1 MFNYKVLDII
11 IKHSACILLLSLIT
25 PFCLSQPAREA
36 SRTSNFDFRLS
47 KKEIKVFVVNG
58 DSLDDIA
65 IQIKSNRPINFSV
78 KDPDGFVR
86 KGKMLQGNSYEWLEF
101 GNQAGAWEITLENLA
116 FTSTKIS
123 MKLTLT
129 KDSFVFGSGK
139 SVPTAILTPRNV
151 QEITDGIFRIKKAS
165 PLSFSIGALK
175 GDTILVDITPQ
186 SGRCPKSSISNDG
199 GEWLYASQAARIEK
213 IISIPVFEDGE
224 TTIELEGASFL
235 RVFASPFK
243 QVFEIKIDKISPLRY
258 SNDIESIDTN
268 FLPVVDDTL
277 AEVYLDTIIQLG
289 AVRNILNPNQQVINI
304 AFRDPESI
312 LCWGIL
318 YGSGKNFF
326 TQLNDLIDNP
336 KMDPISGE
344 SIDIIQRIINDDT
357 ESIPKNSNR
366 QIQFLPSED
375 IASALA
381 GRNFGRIDYF
391 NDVSS
396 LKLVNK
402 SKTVGQDVFV
412 RIVSF
417 RAK

>member
-1 MFNYKVLDII
+1 MVLDIL
-11 IKHSACILLLSLIT
+11 IKHSACILLLSLIA

-36 SRTSNFDFRLS
+36 SRTSNIDVRLA

-65 IQIKSNRPINFSV
+65 IQIKSNRPINLSV

-86 KGKMLQGNSYEWLEF
+86 EGKMLLGNRYEWLEF
-101 GNQAGAWEITLENLA
+101 GNQAGAWEITLENLVSFA
-116 FTSTKIS
+116 SAKIS

-139 SVPTAILTPRNV
+139 SVPTALLTPRNV
-151 QEITDGIFRIKKAS
+151 EEITDGTFRIKKAS
-165 PLSFSIGALK
+165 PVSFPVGALK
-175 GDTILVDITPQ
+175 GDTILVDIIPQ
-186 SGRCPKSSISNDG
+186 SGRCPQSSISNDG
-199 GEWLYASQAARIEK
+199 GEWLHASKAARTEK
-213 IISIPVFEDGE
+213 IITIPVFEDGE
-224 TTIELEGASFL
+224 TIIELEGASFL

-258 SNDIESIDTN
+258 TSDTESIDTN

-289 AVRNILNPNQQVINI
+289 AVRNILNPSQQVINI

-326 TQLNDLIDNP
+326 AQLNDLIENP
-336 KMDPISGE
+336 KIDPTSGK
-344 SIDIIQRIINDDT
+344 SIDIIERIINDDT

-381 GRNFGRIDYF
+381 GKNFGRVDYF

-396 LKLVNK
+396 VKLVNK
-402 SKTVGQDVFV
+402 SKSIGQEIYV
-412 RIVSF
+412 RVVSF
-417 RAK
+417 RAASD